1 LVENEVIYLSR
12 PFSYNDENF
21 TVIGN
26 ILFIHVNI
34 GGNEYQIGQAL
45 FNIPQ
50 AIFIR
55 MINYNQQATISNEN
69 AGASSIIAI
78 SCDKN
83 GNVITNV
90 NITPPASVRFIFSW
104 FPLKDI

>member
-1 LVENEVIYLSR
+1 MSR

-34 GGNEYQIGQAL
+34 GGNEYQIGQTI

-50 AIFIR
+50 AILIR
-55 MINYNQQATISNEN
+55 MTNYNQQATIANEYN
-69 AGASSIIAI
+69 GSSSSIPIT
-78 SCDKN
+78 CDKN
-83 GNVITNV
+83 GNVTTSVAITS
-90 NITPPASVRFIFSW
+90 IDGSRFIFSW
-104 FPLKDI
+104 FCLKDI

>member
-1 LVENEVIYLSR
+1 MSR

-34 GGNEYQIGQAL
+34 GGNEYQLGQAL
-45 FNIPQ
+45 FSIPQ
-50 AIFIR
+50 AIVIR
-55 MINYNQQATISNEN
+55 MVSYYQQATISNEDS
-69 AGASSIIAI
+69 GASSTVAI
-78 SCDKN
+78 MCNKN
-83 GNVITNV
+83 GNVTANV
-90 NITPPASVRFIFSW
+90 AITPPASVRFIYSW

>member
-1 LVENEVIYLSR
+1 MSR

-34 GGNEYQIGQAL
+34 GGNEYEKGQAL

-55 MINYNQQATISNEN
+55 MTNYNQQATISNESN
-69 AGASSIIAI
+69 NGSSTIPIF
-78 SCDKN
+78 CDRN
-83 GNVITNV
+83 GNVITSV
-90 NITPPASVRFIFSW
+90 PITTPTSARFIFAW
-104 FPLKDI
+104 YPLKDI